1 MKTSSRWLPLS
12 DSAVSAAAPES
23 PIVIG
28 ELGRAFGV
36 KGWCWV
42 HSHTR
47 PSEGITQ
54 YRRWWV
60 QPKQVGSV
68 PQWFEVARFADQNKG
83 LIVKLKGVEQREAV
97 ELLTGA
103 SLSISVNALPEP
115 PAGEY
120 YWRDLIG
127 CQVQH
132 VNGQSLGVVRELLET
147 GANDVL
153 VVEGDRERLIPFI
166 PGEVLVSIEVD
177 ARRIV
182 ADWDPDF

>member
-1 MKTSSRWLPLS
+1 M
-12 DSAVSAAAPES
+12 SAAAPES

-47 PSEGITQ
+47 PLEGITR

-60 QPKQVGSV
+60 MPNRSGGVG
-68 PQWFEVARFADQNKG
+68 QWFEVMRFADQNKG
-83 LIVKLKGVEQREAV
+83 LIVQLKGIDQREMV
-97 ELLTGA
+97 EALTGA
-103 SLSISVNALPEP
+103 SIAINADALPEP
-115 PAGEY
+115 AAGEY

-132 VNGQSLGVVRELLET
+132 VNGQALGVVRELLET

-153 VVEGDRERLIPFI
+153 VVEGERERLIPFI